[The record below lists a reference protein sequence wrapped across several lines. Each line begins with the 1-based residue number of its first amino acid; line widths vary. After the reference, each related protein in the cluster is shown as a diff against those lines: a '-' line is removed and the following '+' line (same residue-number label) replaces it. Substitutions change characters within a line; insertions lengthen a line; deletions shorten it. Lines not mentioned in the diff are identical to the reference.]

1 MERFKYVAVVM
12 VVLAMAFVFAGCAKA
27 PDEEKAAA
35 KSAMDAAVAAGADK
49 YATADFTAAKGQWDT
64 AESQVNDK
72 KYKEA
77 KQSYIDAKAGFEK
90 ATAGVE
96 AGKKA
101 MADDANAAITSVEN
115 DWNNVVATEQKFDK
129 SMKDKKEAWDADA
142 KTVTDGLKAAKDMVA
157 TDPVGAKAKA
167 GELKALVD
175 KWDGT
180 FKEMAAAPA
189 NPETPK
195 KK

>member
-12 VVLAMAFVFAGCAKA
+12 VVLAMAFVFAGCAKP

-35 KSAMDAAVAAGADK
+35 KSAMDSAVAAGADK
-49 YATADFTAAKGQWDT
+49 YATADFTAAKSQWDT
-64 AESQVNDK
+64 AESQMNDK

-77 KQSYIDAKAGFEK
+77 KQSYIDTKAAFEK
-90 ATAGVE
+90 ATAGVG

-129 SMKDKKEAWDADA
+129 SMKDQKEAWDADA
-142 KTVTDGLKAAKDMVA
+142 KTVTDGLKAAKDMIA

-175 KWDGT
+175 KWDGI

-189 NPETPK
+189 KPETPK